1 MFKILFFLILLLFHP
16 VHVTL
21 TSIDYIQE
29 KDYYKVFVRM
39 YFDDYLLDNKQNGR
53 DVEEADFLDGNYDS
67 RNEVEQFIR
76 EKIVIKENE
85 ESLIGKLLNMELADN
100 EISINM
106 EYQAKNK
113 PKTLRVKSMIMTDLY
128 KDQLNM
134 VIVRVNDFE
143 EGVKLTSDLTEH
155 TFKIK

>member
-1 MFKILFFLILLLFHP
+1 MFKILFFSTLLLFHP

-21 TSIDYIQE
+21 TSIDYIPE
-29 KDYYKVFVRM
+29 KDCYKVFVRM
-39 YFDDYLLDNKQNGR
+39 YYDDYLLDNKQHGR
-53 DVEEADFLDGNYDS
+53 NVGEMDFLDGNYDS

-76 EKIVIKENE
+76 GKIVIEENE
-85 ESLIGKLLNMELADN
+85 VTLIGKLLNMELADN
-100 EISINM
+100 EISLNM

-113 PKTLRVKSMIMTDLY
+113 PKTLRVKSMIMTNLY